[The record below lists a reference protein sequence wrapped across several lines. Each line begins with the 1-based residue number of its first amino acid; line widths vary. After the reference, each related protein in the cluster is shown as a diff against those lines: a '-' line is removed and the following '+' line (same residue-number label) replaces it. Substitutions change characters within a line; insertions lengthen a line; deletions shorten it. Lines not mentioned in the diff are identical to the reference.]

1 MREKGKSGMEDLIE
15 EIRELHQINIYS
27 VDENWCIQLF
37 NLDVCPNDYDVQPC
51 PEFECVFETSG
62 GDLYNVLSDALEWA
76 QNQVRNI
83 N

>member
-1 MREKGKSGMEDLIE
+1 MEELIKK
-15 EIRELHQINIYS
+15 IRELHQMSINS
-27 VDENWCIQLF
+27 VDENWSIHLYE
-37 NLDVCPNDYDVQPC
+37 LDVCPNDYDVQPC

-62 GDLYNVLSDALEWA
+62 DDLYNVLSDALEWA